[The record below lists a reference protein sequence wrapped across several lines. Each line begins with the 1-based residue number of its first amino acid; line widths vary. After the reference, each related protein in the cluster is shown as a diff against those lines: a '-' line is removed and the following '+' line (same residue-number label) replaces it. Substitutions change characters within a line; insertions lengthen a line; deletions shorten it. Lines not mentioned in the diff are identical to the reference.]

1 MTALDVVT
9 ILVFVIGASAF
20 AVFVLSQPARPEM
33 RVDLSDQAEVA
44 FLFKG
49 PDLEH
54 ADRHGRKILQDHAAP
69 HDWDALRKTFLP
81 RFPDFP
87 HCGEIVDG
95 ESLTLKPAGD
105 GKTGS
110 VSITRTGGMTRVS
123 VLNASAPDPTNQYQ
137 IDALKRQVTS
147 LTAAAETAP
156 HPIWL
161 MGADGQVEWNNTAYE
176 DLYKIA
182 KGKDSDPQFPLFAD
196 LSKNPNPPL
205 NTRTSTTKNGSDQSL
220 WYDITASI
228 CESGVVFHAI
238 DISAVIKADI
248 AQRNFVQTL
257 AKTFAQLSIGLAIF
271 DREQRL
277 ALFNPA
283 LVDLTSL
290 PPEVLSSRPDMLS
303 FFDRLRDKRMMP
315 EPKNYADWRQ
325 KISDL
330 IAAASDGHHQETWT
344 LPTGQTYRVTG
355 RPHPD
360 GAIAFL
366 IEDVTA
372 EVSLTRNFRAELEL
386 GQSLLDTLEDGIAVF
401 TSAGVLA
408 FCNAAYRT
416 LWKQDPDTSFADITI
431 HDAISVWNE
440 QSDRGTDWDEVR
452 DFVLRVTERVPWV
465 SNIKFGASRSLML
478 CLTPIATGATV
489 VRFKEPSA
497 DLDAS
502 IPMVEESD
510 A

>member
-1 MTALDVVT
+1 
-9 ILVFVIGASAF
+9 
-20 AVFVLSQPARPEM
+20 
-33 RVDLSDQAEVA
+33 
-44 FLFKG
+44 
-49 PDLEH
+49 
-54 ADRHGRKILQDHAAP
+54 
-69 HDWDALRKTFLP
+69 
-81 RFPDFP
+81 
-87 HCGEIVDG
+87 
-95 ESLTLKPAGD
+95 
-105 GKTGS
+105 
-110 VSITRTGGMTRVS
+110 
-123 VLNASAPDPTNQYQ
+123 
-137 IDALKRQVTS
+137 
-147 LTAAAETAP
+147 
-156 HPIWL
+156 
-161 MGADGQVEWNNTAYE
+161 
-176 DLYKIA
+176 
-182 KGKDSDPQFPLFAD
+182 
-196 LSKNPNPPL
+196 
-205 NTRTSTTKNGSDQSL
+205 
-220 WYDITASI
+220 
-228 CESGVVFHAI
+228 
-238 DISAVIKADI
+238 
-248 AQRNFVQTL
+248 
-257 AKTFAQLSIGLAIF
+257 
-271 DREQRL
+271 
-277 ALFNPA
+277 
-283 LVDLTSL
+283 
-290 PPEVLSSRPDMLS
+290 
-303 FFDRLRDKRMMP
+303 
-315 EPKNYADWRQ
+315 
-325 KISDL
+325 
-330 IAAASDGHHQETWT
+330 
-344 LPTGQTYRVTG
+344 RVTG

-489 VRFKEPSA
+489 VRFKEPTA